1 MEEPKQRLGH
11 KSVAACQV
19 PVGPVPG
26 GKGALAGASGDIVS
40 HSCSLGLRP
49 SHLTELLPPF
59 LAPTW
64 LQVVPASHCRQ

>member
-1 MEEPKQRLGH
+1 MEEPKQRLGP
-11 KSVAACQV
+11 KSAAACQV

-26 GKGALAGASGDIVS
+26 GKGALAGASGDTVS
-40 HSCSLGLRP
+40 RSSSLGLRL

-64 LQVVPASHCRQ
+64 LQVMPSCHCRQ